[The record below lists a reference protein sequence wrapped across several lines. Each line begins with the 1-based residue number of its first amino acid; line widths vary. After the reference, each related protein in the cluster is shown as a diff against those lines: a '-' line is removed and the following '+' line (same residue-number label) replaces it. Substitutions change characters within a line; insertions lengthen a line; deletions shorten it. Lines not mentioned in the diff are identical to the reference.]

1 MASSLQVSKII
12 IKHSLANN
20 KLLFKH
26 RAIEHVL
33 KASCS
38 SEIKIRA
45 QAFIL
50 Q

>member
-26 RAIEHVL
+26 ELL

-45 QAFIL
+45 QAYIL
-50 Q
+50 R